1 MLITNVYNNHLG
13 QSLGLKPGDRL
24 LRINGKKVIDE
35 LDYQFRITDESI
47 SVEIEIDGSRQIFEI
62 EKDID
67 EDLGVEFEE
76 LKIRK
81 CANDCVFC
89 FVDQNPEG
97 MRDGMYFRDGD
108 YRLSFLYGHYIT
120 LTNLGQNELNRIVE
134 QRMTPLY
141 ISVHATD
148 PELRKKLLLYK
159 KHDNFLEKV
168 KFLIENGIELHCQV
182 VLIPGQNDGNYL
194 LQTIKDLYQFY
205 PHLKSLSIVPVGL
218 TEHREGLMELETVSP
233 DYAKSFIPKIENY
246 KSDFPGKDCSF
257 FFLSDE
263 WYISADLDLPS
274 TEEYGEFEL
283 IENGVGQVRNFLDI
297 FESEKDE
304 INKLVLNSKVQ
315 FSIGCGTLIYPI
327 FQKYLVPF
335 FEQNENLDI
344 KIIPIVNNF
353 FGESVTVSGL
363 ISGKDIINQL
373 SGRELGNTVWFS
385 NRILNDEQTLTV
397 DDFTLEALAEQ
408 INCPIK
414 VSDDSILN
422 IINEEIKN

>member
-67 EDLGVEFEE
+67 EDLGVDFEE

-194 LQTIKDLYQFY
+194 LQTIKDLYQYY

-233 DYAKSFIPKIENY
+233 NYAKSFIPKIENY

-335 FEQNENLDI
+335 FEQNENLEI

-363 ISGKDIINQL
+363 ISGKDIVNQL

-397 DDFTLEALAEQ
+397 DDYTLEALSDQ

-414 VSDDSILN
+414 VSEDSILN

>member
-1 MLITNVYNNHLG
+1 MLIINVYNNHLG

-194 LQTIKDLYQFY
+194 LQTIKDLYQYY

-246 KSDFPGKDCSF
+246 KSNFPGKDCSF

-274 TEEYGEFEL
+274 KEEYGKFEL

-397 DDFTLEALAEQ
+397 DDYTLDALSEQ